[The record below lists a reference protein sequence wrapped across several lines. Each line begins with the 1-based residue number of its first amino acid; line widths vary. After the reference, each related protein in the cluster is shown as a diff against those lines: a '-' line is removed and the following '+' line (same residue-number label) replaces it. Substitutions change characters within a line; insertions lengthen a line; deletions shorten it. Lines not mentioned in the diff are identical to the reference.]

1 MQVCIPPNSIE
12 SLKKTPRGTLL
23 WVLEVRDRL
32 ATSITPQDPRAL
44 RECSL
49 FIDGDLACLSLLG
62 DFWQEGW
69 ECVAIVRNS

>member
-1 MQVCIPPNSIE
+1 MQVRIPPNCVD
-12 SLKKTPRGTLL
+12 SLKKAPRGTLL

-32 ATSITPQDPRAL
+32 ATSITPRDPRAL

-49 FIDGDLACLSLLG
+49 FIDGDLACLSRLG

-69 ECVAIVRNS
+69 ECAAIVRTS